1 MNVAT
6 LIPTA
11 GSCLSLAC
19 EDAKHCEE
27 LNLLEHLIASGDYG
41 PTVEL
46 EVMHRFTP
54 GLYSRT
60 IFMPKGT
67 LLTSK
72 IHRTHHQF
80 LISKGV
86 LEIWTP
92 AEGWLTYVAPHL
104 GETLPGTRRGLR
116 IHEDTV
122 FTTFHPTNLTTV
134 EEVEA
139 YLVEP
144 FNSLEATS

>member
-1 MNVAT
+1 MNNVAEISPME
-6 LIPTA
+6 LAKECA
-11 GSCLSLAC
+11 G
-19 EDAKHCEE
+19 
-27 LNLLEHLIASGDYG
+27 LNQLERLLASGAVG
-41 PTVEL
+41 PIIEF
-46 EVMHRFTP
+46 EVLHRFTP

-60 IFMPKGT
+60 IFMPKGS

-92 AEGWLTYVAPHL
+92 EEGWLTYVAPYL
-104 GETLPGTRRGLR
+104 GETLPGTRRALR
-116 IHEDTV
+116 IHEDTLM
-122 FTTFHPTNLTTV
+122 TTFHPTDLTTV
-134 EEVEA
+134 PEVEA

-144 FNSLEATS
+144 FNSMEETK